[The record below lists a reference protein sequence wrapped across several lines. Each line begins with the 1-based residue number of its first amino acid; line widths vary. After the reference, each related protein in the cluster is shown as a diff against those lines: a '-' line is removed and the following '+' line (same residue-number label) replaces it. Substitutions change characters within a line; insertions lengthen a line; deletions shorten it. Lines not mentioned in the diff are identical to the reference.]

1 MLPAEV
7 RRAVDAYLGWA
18 DRLLPG
24 RVVGAYVFGSTALGA
39 YRPGR
44 SDIDLLVVLDDEPVT
59 GHDLRR
65 LRALHA
71 SQLPRVLVGLART
84 RHLFATCNTAF
95 VRRADLGRPVTRIEP
110 VASHVGHQFVAGWAF
125 DVNPVMWQV
134 LGSRGIALRGPA
146 PADLGLDPEP
156 GRLRDWN
163 LANLR
168 GYWAGHADRVEA
180 GTGPLRA
187 AAVEWCV
194 LGPPRL
200 HATIT
205 TGAVLS
211 KREAGT
217 YAIRAFGPDV
227 EPIVTVALATLAGEP
242 LPTAPQREEW
252 RVRTADFM
260 RRVIE
265 DASGV

>member
-7 RRAVDAYLGWA
+7 RRAVDSYLGWA

-44 SDIDLLVVLDDEPVT
+44 SDIDLLVVLDDKPVT
-59 GHDLRR
+59 GRDLRR

-95 VRRADLGRPVTRIEP
+95 VRRADLGLPVTRIEP
-110 VASHVGHQFVAGWAF
+110 VGSHVGHEFVAGAAF

-134 LGSRGIALRGPA
+134 LASRGIAVRGPE
-146 PADLGLDPEP
+146 PAELGLDPEP
-156 GRLRDWN
+156 GRLRAWN

-168 GYWAGHADRVEA
+168 GYWAGQAGRVEA
-180 GTGPLRA
+180 GADPMRA

-200 HATIT
+200 HATIA
-205 TGAVLS
+205 TGTVLS
-211 KREAGT
+211 KQEAGT
-217 YAIRAFGPDV
+217 YAIRTFGPEV

-242 LPTAPQREEW
+242 LPVAPLRDEW
-252 RVRTADFM
+252 RVRTAAFM

-265 DASGV
+265 DASAV